1 MRAGRAASSA
11 FPESPIGSPFLTLNY
26 DNLRSALAAATHP
39 PARDA
44 RHACAVCLPLI
55 EREDTHILFIQK
67 ADTAGYH
74 WRNQIA
80 LPGGHLT
87 QQDRGITDAALREL
101 NEELGIHREEVEVL
115 GHLGHFQTATSD
127 ADLGVVV
134 VRWNGSRTP
143 AFDPREVA
151 RILPIPVQTLSEIH
165 AAEGFDRQ
173 PAAEINR
180 RLEYQAAGVRI
191 WGVTAR
197 ILHCFLELLRSPTG
211 TGVSAT
217 PDEDGTLPS

>member
-1 MRAGRAASSA
+1 MH
-11 FPESPIGSPFLTLNY
+11 Y
-26 DNLRSALAAATHP
+26 DNLRAALAAAAQP

-44 RHACAVCLPLI
+44 RHPCAVCLPLI
-55 EREDTHILFIQK
+55 EREETHILFIQK

-80 LPGGHLT
+80 LPGGHIT
-87 QQDRGITDAALREL
+87 PQDRSITDAALREL
-101 NEELGIHREEVEVL
+101 HEELGIDRKEVEVL
-115 GHLGHFQTATSD
+115 GNLGHFQTATSD

-143 AFDPREVA
+143 VFDPREVA
-151 RILPIPVQTLSEIH
+151 RILPIPLQTLSAIH

-173 PAAEINR
+173 PPAEIAR
-180 RLEYQAAGVRI
+180 RLEYPAAGVRI

-197 ILHCFLELLRSPTG
+197 ILHCFLELLRSPRAAG
-211 TGVSAT
+211 ASAT
-217 PDEDGTLPS
+217 PDKDGTLPS